1 MLGRIALLLTLLL
14 TSPALAQTP
23 DNPGPYNKELG
34 ALITNSARLAST
46 VTTSSQSNTNWRGV
60 VCTLYQTAH
69 VGSPTVQF
77 DIEQYDGAS
86 HSWFVVISSSVIPT
100 VDNTA
105 YPIGVYPDAGSIN
118 APYPFSSVSLPLIWR
133 VSQTI
138 AGTSTPSVTGTIGC
152 NLLR

>member
-1 MLGRIALLLTLLL
+1 MLGRIALLLLLL
-14 TSPALAQTP
+14 ASPALAQTSE
-23 DNPGPYNKELG
+23 NPGPYNKELG
-34 ALITNSARLAST
+34 ALVTNSARPAGT

-86 HSWFVVISSSVIPT
+86 RSWFVVISSTVIST
-100 VDNTA
+100 ADNTP

-118 APYPFSSVSLPLIWR
+118 APYPLSSVSLPLTWR
-133 VSQTI
+133 VSQII